1 MSRNTSPRLNFAQR
15 RHALRCFSMG
25 LAFPMLAAVL
35 YQQQSPRQFWLIA
48 LSCSFLWPHLACYM
62 VSRSTAPKR
71 AEQRNLLTDS
81 VLAGLWAPLL
91 SWNLLPV
98 LVMLTMV
105 SVVNM
110 LAGGWRLLRQGLLAC
125 CAGAFT
131 GWVWAVLVWPGYEPR
146 IDPTL
151 LTLLA
156 TAPLLILFPMSLA
169 LLNFR
174 RSLRLLRQ
182 RKELQQQSR
191 IDGLS
196 RLRNRRYW
204 EDCVY
209 REYERHKRSGSP
221 LALIMID
228 IDQFKQI
235 NDQHGHMAGDQV
247 IRQVS
252 RLLANSVR
260 TADLLGR
267 YGGEE
272 FGLLLPD
279 TDLQGALH
287 FARRLRVAV
296 SALLIQPGAIRCT
309 ISLGVAQ
316 VDADIE
322 HHGQLIERAD
332 KALYDAKREGRNTCR
347 HYQAS

>member
-1 MSRNTSPRLNFAQR
+1 MRACWCDIVVNFAQR
-15 RHALRCFSMG
+15 RHALRCFGML

-62 VSRSTAPKR
+62 VSRSAAPKR
-71 AEQRNLLTDS
+71 AEQRNVLTDS
-81 VLAGLWAPLL
+81 VLAGLWASLL

-105 SVVNM
+105 SVVSM

-146 IDPTL
+146 IEPTL

-235 NDQHGHMAGDQV
+235 NDQHGHRVGDQV

-252 RLLANSVR
+252 HLLANSVR

-279 TDLQGALH
+279 TDLQGAMH

-316 VDADIE
+316 VDAGVE

-332 KALYDAKREGRNTCR
+332 KALYEAKREGRNTCR
-347 HYQAS
+347 HY

>member
-1 MSRNTSPRLNFAQR
+1 MPAGRWVGNFAQQ
-15 RHALRCFSMG
+15 RHALRCFSMA

-35 YQQQSPRQFWLIA
+35 HQQQSPWQFWLLA
-48 LSCSFLWPHLACYM
+48 LSCSFLWPQLARY
-62 VSRSTAPKR
+62 VVLRSAAPKR
-71 AEQRNLLTDS
+71 TEQRNLLTDS

-98 LVMLTMV
+98 LVMLTLV
-105 SVVNM
+105 NVVNM
-110 LAGGWRLLRQGLLAC
+110 VAGGWRLLRQGLLAC
-125 CAGAFT
+125 GAGAFT
-131 GWVWAVLVWPGYEPR
+131 GWVWAVMVWPGYEPR
-146 IDPTL
+146 IEPTL

-156 TAPLLILFPMSLA
+156 TAPLLLLFPMALA

-182 RKELQQQSR
+182 RKELMQQSR

-196 RLRNRRYW
+196 GLRNRKYW
-204 EDCVY
+204 EDCVS

-221 LALIMID
+221 LALIMMD

-235 NDQHGHMAGDQV
+235 NDRHGHRAGDLV
-247 IRQVS
+247 IGQVS

-287 FARRLRVAV
+287 FARRLRLAVA
-296 SALLIQPGAIRCT
+296 ALLIQPGAIRCS

-322 HHGQLIERAD
+322 HYGQLIERAD

-347 HYQAS
+347 HY